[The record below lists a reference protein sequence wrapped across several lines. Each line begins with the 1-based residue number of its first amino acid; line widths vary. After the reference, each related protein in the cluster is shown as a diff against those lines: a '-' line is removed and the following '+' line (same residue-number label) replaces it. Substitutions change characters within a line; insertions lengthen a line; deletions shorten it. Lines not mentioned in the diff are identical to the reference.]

1 MIKME
6 EDNNETNKSQ
16 KSLANRSFQDI
27 QFLMTFPLIS
37 PSAVLNY
44 FSVSPFFD
52 INSNNQTLI
61 AQGIE
66 QSLLH
71 LQQMTGIEFSVNER
85 LSKPPRLFV
94 INKQYRFS
102 LRHVEVREVYYCL
115 DGAIFQCPDLLE
127 VLKTRL
133 SKVTLALTKSYHEI
147 MKEDDENKKSKD
159 DVEKESKQGVA
170 AVQIGNR

>member
-1 MIKME
+1 ME
-6 EDNNETNKSQ
+6 VDETTQSQ

-52 INSNNQTLI
+52 VNSNNQTLVT
-61 AQGIE
+61 QGIE

-71 LQQMTGIEFSVNER
+71 LQQMTGIEFTVNER

-102 LRHVEVREVYYCL
+102 LRHIEVREVYYCL

-147 MKEDDENKKSKD
+147 MAEERSNKKSGQ
-159 DVEKESKQGVA
+159 EGQQESEREE
-170 AVQIGNR
+170 NR